1 MNKELKAISLLYP
14 NLFEEG
20 VNWDWDTLDDFDA
33 LPEDVQERLLSNK
46 EFLLSYLF
54 PVFELENE
62 IFGGSVTFADF
73 FDEDYETREGFD
85 ALHEDVQERLLSSK
99 RTNLSHTKIVQII
112 CKYFCSDKELILEAM
127 SRHYEFMKYCDSSFK
142 KDREFVLASMS
153 QSGIAYRYIDNSLK
167 NDEEILIAAVT
178 QWPPVFGD
186 LSKENQM
193 NKTIAYIASEEWWDQ
208 YNNLKF
214 QDMDN
219 WNIFDHLPDE
229 FINDKKIML
238 MTISYAPFTLKYA
251 GKALQKDPDII
262 KAAGK

>member
-1 MNKELKAISLLYP
+1 MNKELKAISLQYP
-14 NLFEEG
+14 DLFKEG
-20 VNWDWDTLDDFDA
+20 DVWDYETLEDFDV
-33 LPEDVQERLLSNK
+33 LPEDIQESLLSNK

-54 PVFELENE
+54 PVFELDNE
-62 IFGGSVTFADF
+62 RHGGRVTFADF

-99 RTNLSHTKIVQII
+99 STNLSHTKIVQII
-112 CKYFCSDKELILEAM
+112 CKYFSSDKELILEAM

-178 QWPPVFGD
+178 QWPPVFQH
-186 LSKENQM
+186 LSKENRM
-193 NKTIAYIASEEWWDQ
+193 NKTIAYIASEEWWDP
-208 YNNLKF
+208 YNNLKL
-214 QDMDN
+214 QDMVG

-229 FINDKKIML
+229 FRNDKKIML
-238 MTISYAPFTLKYA
+238 MTLSYAPSTFKYV

-262 KAAGK
+262 KAANQ

>member
-20 VNWDWDTLDDFDA
+20 DDWDWDTLEDFDA

-54 PVFELENE
+54 PVFELENGG
-62 IFGGSVTFADF
+62 FGGEVTFADF
-73 FDEDYETREGFD
+73 FI
-85 ALHEDVQERLLSSK
+85 S
-99 RTNLSHTKIVQII
+99 TNLTPTKIVQII
-112 CKYFCSDKELILEAM
+112 CKYFSSDKELILEAM
-127 SRHYEFMKYCDSSFK
+127 SRYHEFMKYCDSSFK

-178 QWPPVFGD
+178 QWPPVFQH
-186 LSKENQM
+186 LSKENRM
-193 NKTIAYIASEEWWDQ
+193 NKTIAYIASEEWWDP
-208 YNNLKF
+208 YNNLKL
-214 QDMDN
+214 QDMVG

-229 FINDKKIML
+229 FRNDKKIML
-238 MTISYAPFTLKYA
+238 MTISYAPDTFEYA

>member
-14 NLFEEG
+14 DLFEEG
-20 VNWDWDTLDDFDA
+20 VDWDVDKLYDFDE

-62 IFGGSVTFADF
+62 IFGGEVTFADF
-73 FDEDYETREGFD
+73 FDEDYDTREGFD

-112 CKYFCSDKELILEAM
+112 CKYFGSDEELILEAM
-127 SRHYEFMKYCDSSFK
+127 SRHNQFMKYCDSSFK

-153 QSGIAYRYIDNSLK
+153 QSGIAYLYIDNSLK

-178 QWPPVFGD
+178 QWPPVYQH
-186 LSKENQM
+186 LSKENQL
-193 NKTIAYIASEEWWDQ
+193 NRSIAFIALDEWWDP
-208 YNNLKF
+208 YNISKF
-214 QDMDN
+214 QDVAWD
-219 WNIFDHLPDE
+219 IFEHLPAEYRD
-229 FINDKKIML
+229 DKEL
-238 MTISYAPFTLKYA
+238 MFLTISHAPFNFKYA
-251 GKALQKDPDII
+251 GKALQEDPDII
-262 KAAGK
+262 EAANKL

>member
-1 MNKELKAISLLYP
+1 MNKYRYNLRAMNKELKAISLLHP

-20 VNWDWDTLDDFDA
+20 VDWDCDTLEDFDA
-33 LPEDVQERLLSNK
+33 LHEDVQERLLSNK

-62 IFGGSVTFADF
+62 IFGGEVTFADF
-73 FDEDYETREGFD
+73 FGEDG
-85 ALHEDVQERLLSSK
+85 A

-112 CKYFCSDKELILEAM
+112 CKYFSSDKELILEAM

-178 QWPPVFGD
+178 QWPPVFGY
-186 LSKENQM
+186 LSKENQK
-193 NKTIAYIASEEWWDQ
+193 NKTIAYIASEEWWDP

-229 FINDKKIML
+229 FRNDKKIML
-238 MTISYAPFTLKYA
+238 MTISYAPFTFEYA